1 MDGTGKFIEKART
14 FLEKRGSV
22 VTLRVTAVVH
32 SVTGKTRRAQC
43 V

>member
-22 VTLRVTAVVH
+22 VTLAVIIVMH
-32 SVTGKTRRAQC
+32 SVSGNIRRAQC